1 MADPESPDV
10 DSAVDGAVPE
20 KDLLRDYL
28 YTARDALRWKVEGLG
43 ELDARRSLTPTGL
56 SLLGL
61 VHHTAVCACEYF
73 GVVFDRPFPEPTPD
87 VDADPH
93 ADFVVPAE
101 VSLEEA
107 LGYVD
112 RAWAHAD
119 ATIDALDLDATG
131 VVPWWTAP
139 RDVVTL
145 RRVLVHMIAEA
156 HRHAGHADVLRERLD
171 GLAGLRPDATN
182 LPDDVTWQDH
192 VARVDAVAHDAAAR
206 HDAT

>member
-1 MADPESPDV
+1 MPAPHDTEPQH
-10 DSAVDGAVPE
+10 AAPE
-20 KDLLRDYL
+20 KELLRDYL
-28 YTARDALRWKVEGLG
+28 HTARDALRWKVEGLG

-56 SLLGL
+56 NLLGL

-101 VSLEEA
+101 VSLAEA

-119 ATIDALDLDATG
+119 ATIDALDLETTG

-145 RRVLVHMIAEA
+145 RRVLVHMVAEA

-192 VARVDAVAHDAAAR
+192 VARVDDVARDAAAR
-206 HDAT
+206 HDGP